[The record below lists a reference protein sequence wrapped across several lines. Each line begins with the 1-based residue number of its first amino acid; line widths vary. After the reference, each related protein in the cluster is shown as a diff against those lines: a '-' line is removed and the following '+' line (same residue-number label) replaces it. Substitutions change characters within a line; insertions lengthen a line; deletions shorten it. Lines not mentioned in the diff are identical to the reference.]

1 VRFSRNLSDRFS
13 HPPPAADRRA
23 FSWSDTAT
31 TGCRERAFA
40 TSTAVHDAPFRPRE
54 VARIE
59 ACGARPVA
67 KTHRCRAMSTRF
79 CIVAEPVTCGRLVL
93 FDSAV
98 REHKRETGSASP
110 GDP

>member
-1 VRFSRNLSDRFS
+1 
-13 HPPPAADRRA
+13 
-23 FSWSDTAT
+23 
-31 TGCRERAFA
+31 
-40 TSTAVHDAPFRPRE
+40 
-54 VARIE
+54 
-59 ACGARPVA
+59 
-67 KTHRCRAMSTRF
+67 MSTRF